1 MAKATNP
8 GPTSSSSSKGS
19 RAPTSFQFVTFSD
32 VDQMRDATAI
42 SSIRR
47 HAMKDIGRSRRK
59 PKKKWLI
66 EVPIDVPIDFNAPVE
81 VVPAPKPA
89 IGGGGVHTF
98 FPIPIELDQV
108 GKALL
113 ANIWREKGD
122 CLFNAHRED
131 WFSVGLD
138 DPATFN
144 QILANSELHLE
155 ATKNPDKLPRET
167 ATSVHYHQLAVS
179 NIRKRMA
186 LGEVS
191 THILGCIT
199 GLLVYTEI
207 AGAYERWLPQRNGL
221 LSIIESLEGGLDGIE
236 VNPQLRAATSW
247 VELRGSFR
255 QDIVPA
261 VPLPQKWVQVADHL
275 RTTTYYDYCPFAQG
289 GIRDD
294 MRCPLVSTFK
304 ELTQL
309 GALVDGHLR
318 ENRADEARGTDI
330 IIWTNVLAHRL
341 LTLRPLQSACERLD
355 KTSLLLLESWRLAM
369 LTVIGRIYEMYG
381 AHPLNASTYVR
392 KQHELLSKNQIDWD
406 GFMRTKLWIVYL
418 AALEAGENTAKRRWF
433 VMELVTSAADE
444 GNHDYDELMERIKG
458 VLWIPQLFEDKTEPL
473 QRDIERTS

>member
-1 MAKATNP
+1 MAKAFAK
-8 GPTSSSSSKGS
+8 GPTSASSNKAPKG
-19 RAPTSFQFVTFSD
+19 PTSFQFVTFSD

-59 PKKKWLI
+59 PKKTRFV
-66 EVPIDVPIDFNAPVE
+66 EVPIDVLVDFNAPTE
-81 VVPAPKPA
+81 IVPAPKPA

-98 FPIPIELDQV
+98 FPIPVELDQV

-167 ATSVHYHQLAVS
+167 ATSVHYHQMAVS

-186 LGEVS
+186 LGEIS

-207 AGAYERWLPQRNGL
+207 AGAYDRWLPQRRGL
-221 LSIIESLEGGLDGIE
+221 LSIIESLEGGLEGIE
-236 VNPQLRAATSW
+236 VNPRLRAATSW

-261 VPLPQKWVQVADHL
+261 VPLPKRWLQVAEYL
-275 RTTTYYDYCPFAQG
+275 RGSTTDYCATTRGDFQ
-289 GIRDD
+289 DD
-294 MRCPLVSTFK
+294 VRCPLVGVYRD
-304 ELTQL
+304 LTRL
-309 GALVDGHLR
+309 GSLVNAHLK

-341 LTLRPLQSACERLD
+341 LTLRPLESVCDLFD
-355 KTSLLLLESWRLAM
+355 KTSRCLLESWRLAM
-369 LTVIGRIYEMYG
+369 LTVIGRIYETYG
-381 AHPLNASTYVR
+381 AHPLNSSTYVR
-392 KQHELLSKNQIDWD
+392 KQHELLSKNKIDWE
-406 GFMRTKLWIVYL
+406 GFMRTKLWIVYV
-418 AALEAGENTAKRRWF
+418 AALEAGEDTAKRRWF

-444 GNHDYDELMERIKG
+444 GNHDYVELEERIRG
-458 VLWIPQLFEDKTEPL
+458 VMWIPELFEARKESL
-473 QRDIERTS
+473 KRDIERTS